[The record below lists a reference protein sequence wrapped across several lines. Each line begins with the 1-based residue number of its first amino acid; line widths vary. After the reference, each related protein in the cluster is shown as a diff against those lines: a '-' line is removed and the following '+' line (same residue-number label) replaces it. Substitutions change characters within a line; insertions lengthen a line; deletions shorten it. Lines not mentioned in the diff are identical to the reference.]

1 MERGEKQLRSARK
14 RASKLIFH
22 MTTLLCAVIARS
34 PSLDLSISRTDR
46 VKVILFGSRCSSSA
60 SPASSC
66 YYYHF
71 SGRRSLLMSC
81 TMGLDTKTGTESVAA
96 VSTLDASY
104 W

>member
-22 MTTLLCAVIARS
+22 MATLLCAVIARS

-46 VKVILFGSRCSSSA
+46 VKVILFGSRCA